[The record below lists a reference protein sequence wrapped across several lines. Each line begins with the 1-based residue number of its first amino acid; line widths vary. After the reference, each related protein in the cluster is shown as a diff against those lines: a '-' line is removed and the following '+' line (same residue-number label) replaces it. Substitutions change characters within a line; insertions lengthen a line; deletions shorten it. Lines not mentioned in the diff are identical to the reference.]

1 MLTLLKRIH
10 KTMNLKMQKMDT
22 YEKLEIL
29 KRLLIL
35 ALAISIF
42 ILLKLQI

>member
-1 MLTLLKRIH
+1 
-10 KTMNLKMQKMDT
+10 MDT

-35 ALAISIF
+35 ALAISVF
-42 ILLKLQI
+42 ILLKLLIYEGTLPFEGNYY

>member
-1 MLTLLKRIH
+1 
-10 KTMNLKMQKMDT
+10 MDT

-35 ALAISIF
+35 ALAISVF
-42 ILLKLQI
+42 ILLKLQIR